1 MVDQMAD
8 VARERLAQTSVGA
21 VGKTARE
28 LFGKG
33 LDELITR
40 ETGRLGEELALNCL
54 CQEGLELVERNYSC
68 PFGEADLVMRDGG
81 TVVLCEVKTR
91 TADPRDRHC
100 EPETAVTPYKKRRY
114 RKIAQ
119 YYYSMRPW
127 VEGIRFDVVSVEIVG
142 AQRAVCT
149 HFTSAFWDES

>member
-1 MVDQMAD
+1 
-8 VARERLAQTSVGA
+8 
-21 VGKTARE
+21 
-28 LFGKG
+28 
-33 LDELITR
+33 
-40 ETGRLGEELALNCL
+40 
-54 CQEGLELVERNYSC
+54 
-68 PFGEADLVMRDGG
+68 MRAGG

-91 TADPRDRHC
+91 TAGPRDRHC